1 MGCVYEFMYYFL
13 KECVIETLQDM
24 FGRDSVPK
32 TFKGDTV
39 AVVVDGKTAKI
50 DFSTLVSLCI
60 SLLKFW
66 RHVLVSA

>member
-1 MGCVYEFMYYFL
+1 
-13 KECVIETLQDM
+13 M

-50 DFSTLVSLCI
+50 DFSTLVSPYFI
-60 SLLKFW
+60 VE
-66 RHVLVSA
+66 VLATRYALMNA